1 MTGGCRA
8 DVRQQ
13 NAGTRLQMREG
24 SRLHQAVWEIHVEV
38 SRMGY
43 KELAI
48 TIRS

>member
-1 MTGGCRA
+1 MTGGCIA
-8 DVRQQ
+8 DVGQQ

-24 SRLHQAVWEIHVEV
+24 SRLHQAVWESEEV